1 MAAYAD
7 SVFINCPFDPE
18 YRPIFHALVFVV
30 HDCGY
35 FARCALEVDDSGLVR
50 IQKIEQI
57 IGDCRFGIHDICRV
71 EPDPQNKL
79 PRFNMP
85 LELGLFLGARRYG
98 NKRQKTKSC
107 KILDVDSYRFQKFCS
122 DISGQD
128 ISAHHGTTEE
138 AIKVVRNWL
147 GKTRRNVLI
156 PSGSRL
162 VGRYRKFQNDLPMLC
177 QSLQL
182 TVAEL
187 TFIDFQNIVVEWL
200 RANPW

>member
-1 MAAYAD
+1 MASYED
-7 SVFINCPFDPE
+7 SVFINCPFDSE
-18 YRPIFHALVFVV
+18 YRPIFYALVFAV

-35 FARCALEVDDSGLVR
+35 FARCALEIDDSGLVR

-57 IGDCRFGIHDICRV
+57 IADCRFGIHDISRV
-71 EPDPQNKL
+71 EPDPRSQL

-85 LELGLFLGARRYG
+85 LELGLFLGAKRYG
-98 NKRQKTKSC
+98 NKHQKAKSC
-107 KILDVDSYRFQKFCS
+107 KILDVDRYRFQQFCS

-128 ISAHHGTTEE
+128 ISAHHGEAGE
-138 AIKVVRNWL
+138 AIKAVRNWL
-147 GKTRRNVLI
+147 GKTRRNVLV
-156 PSGSRL
+156 PRGSKL
-162 VGRYRKFQNDLPMLC
+162 VERYQKFQDELPMFC

-182 TVAEL
+182 TIEEL

>member
-18 YRPIFHALVFVV
+18 YRPIFHALVFAV

-71 EPDPQNKL
+71 EPDPQSKL

-85 LELGLFLGARRYG
+85 LELGLFLGAKRYG
-98 NKRQKTKSC
+98 NKRQTTKSC

-122 DISGQD
+122 DIAGQD
-128 ISAHHGTTEE
+128 ISPHHGNAEE

-156 PSGSRL
+156 PSGSKL
-162 VGRYRKFQNDLPMLC
+162 VERYRKFQNDLPMLC